1 MKTLLFL
8 MKWVV
13 LPGMGAWILICTL
26 VYLRQESILFIPRK
40 LPVNFVFTFEFPHE
54 EVFIDTHDGETLH
67 GLWFKTDGESHGTDP
82 ESRETD
88 GENRGIDGES
98 RETDGESR
106 GLIFYLHGNAGAA
119 DSWGTIAGTY
129 LSLGYDM
136 FIFDYRGYGKSTGRI
151 RSQETFFEDA
161 RIAFSRF
168 TALYDKKNI
177 VLMGY
182 SIGAVPTVV
191 LASENNVRKVILKA
205 PFYSA
210 LQLKK
215 ETFPFIPS
223 FLLKYPLETHRYLN
237 EIESSLVI
245 IHGDSDEIIP
255 VEHSRRLSKLF
266 KEGDLLIELS
276 HQSHNGMNH
285 NPDYHRALES
295 VLKTP

>member
-40 LPVNFVFTFEFPHE
+40 LPANFVFTFEFPFE
-54 EVFIDTHDGETLH
+54 EVYIDTHDGETLH
-67 GLWFKTDGESHGTDP
+67 GLWFKTDGES
-82 ESRETD
+82 
-88 GENRGIDGES
+88 RG
-98 RETDGESR
+98 TDGESR

-136 FIFDYRGYGKSTGRI
+136 FILDYRGYGKSTGRI

-210 LQLKK
+210 LQIKK

-266 KEGDLLIELS
+266 KEGDLLIELP